1 MCHAPSAEVELS
13 NEGTAPPGKEA
24 EKGTFVGSSVSTKIF
39 TYINNAASQGHAA
52 VLEYQQIKTQIEKG
66 KELAMIDTRFY
77 IHFGY
82 MIILISSFSAFP
94 ERNITNIVKKHRK
107 TTGTTCQS

>member
-1 MCHAPSAEVELS
+1 MCHAPSAEVESS
-13 NEGTAPPGKEA
+13 NEGAAPLGREA

-82 MIILISSFSAFP
+82 MIIFVLPFQHFQREILQAL
-94 ERNITNIVKKHRK
+94 
-107 TTGTTCQS
+107 